1 MKTPADFYKPLAIGA
16 PLPMRERPVRPERM
30 IHFFP
35 PHIEKVRS
43 KVPSIAGTVDVL
55 LGNLEDALPADARL
69 LRAADLEVSE
79 AALTGES
86 MPVAKATLEAL
97 PAGLRFVAL
106 LITTM
111 SLLWGVITFWVYGW
125 ANPVGY
131 VLAGFLVPV
140 GVLIS
145 GLKVEPPEEG
155 EDDWFWD
162 PANLASSH
170 IQGTPAWHAY
180 GRAMDDD

>member
-1 MKTPADFYKPLAIGA
+1 MTNPNHRLGLIEALGG
-16 PLPMRERPVRPERM
+16 PV
-30 IHFFP
+30 
-35 PHIEKVRS
+35 
-43 KVPSIAGTVDVL
+43 
-55 LGNLEDALPADARL
+55 
-69 LRAADLEVSE
+69 AATF
-79 AALTGES
+79 ALTLAVASPAVFALGKPAVGVFLAAFVILPLVVVTANGGVGRRRETVGE
-86 MPVAKATLEAL
+86 ALEAL